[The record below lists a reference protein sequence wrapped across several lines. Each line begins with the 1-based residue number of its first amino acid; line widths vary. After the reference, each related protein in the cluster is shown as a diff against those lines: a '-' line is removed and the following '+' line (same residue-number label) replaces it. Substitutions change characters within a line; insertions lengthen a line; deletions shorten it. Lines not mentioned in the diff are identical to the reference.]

1 MIPKTLAEVAEL
13 AALGESFDFS
23 LRNFL
28 DGFYAKPVADALA
41 PEPKQLASELPQLGA
56 LEDAY
61 LAATAEW
68 LAWKFNLPPPSWA
81 FDPGRSLRRPWFAS
95 ELASLRGLLLLESP
109 APFRSRNLFVSE
121 NALSR
126 A

>member
-1 MIPKTLAEVAEL
+1 MRPQTLAEVAIL
-13 AALGESFDFS
+13 TSRGESFDFG

-28 DGFYAKPVADALA
+28 DEFAANPEGVSLA
-41 PEPKQLASELPQLGA
+41 EEPPLLGGH
-56 LEDAY
+56 LDAY

-68 LAWKFNLPPPSWA
+68 LCGQHRIPTPAWV
-81 FDPGRSLRRPWFAS
+81 RSDSRKLRHPWFA
-95 ELASLRGLLLLESP
+95 LPWAGMRAVLLLESP
-109 APFRSRNLFVSE
+109 AAFRSRNLFVSG

>member
-1 MIPKTLAEVAEL
+1 MIPKTLAEVATL
-13 AALGESFDFS
+13 AAAGESFDLC

-28 DGFYAKPVADALA
+28 DGFIALPAGAALA
-41 PEPKQLASELPQLGA
+41 AEPEKLADKLPRLGA
-56 LEDAY
+56 VEDAY

-68 LAWKFNLPPPSWA
+68 LAWKFNLPPPRWA
-81 FDPGRSLRRPWFAS
+81 FEPVRFLRRPWFAS
-95 ELASLRGLLLLESP
+95 QLAALRGLLLESP

>member
-1 MIPKTLAEVAEL
+1 MRLADKV
-13 AALGESFDFS
+13 
-23 LRNFL
+23 
-28 DGFYAKPVADALA
+28 
-41 PEPKQLASELPQLGA
+41 SELGA
-56 LEDAY
+56 IEDAY

-68 LAWKFNLPPPSWA
+68 LAWKYKLSPPRWA
-81 FDPGRSLRRPWFAS
+81 FIDRSLRRPWFAS
-95 ELASLRGLLLLESP
+95 SLSSLRALLLLESP

>member
-1 MIPKTLAEVAEL
+1 MTPKTLAEVAIY
-13 AALGESFDFS
+13 AAEGESFDFC

-28 DGFYAKPVADALA
+28 DGFYARPDADALF
-41 PEPKQLASELPQLGA
+41 PEPPLLAEKKPHFGPV
-56 LEDAY
+56 EDAY

-68 LAWKFNLPPPSWA
+68 LAWKFDLQPPQWA
-81 FDPGRSLRRPWFAS
+81 FNPARSLRHPWFAS
-95 ELASLRGLLLLESP
+95 QLAALRAVLLLESP
-109 APFRSRNLFVSE
+109 APFRSRNLFVSD

>member
-1 MIPKTLAEVAEL
+1 MMPRTLTAVAEL
-13 AALGESFDFS
+13 AAQGESFDFS
-23 LRNFL
+23 LRHFL
-28 DGFYAKPVADALA
+28 DAFYAHPTAEAIAAEPPRLA
-41 PEPKQLASELPQLGA
+41 GKLTGLGSV
-56 LEDAY
+56 EDAY

-68 LAWKFNLPPPSWA
+68 LAWKFNLPPPAWA
-81 FDPGRSLRRPWFAS
+81 LAADRSLRRPWFAS
-95 ELASLRGLLLLESP
+95 PLASLRALLLIESP

>member
-1 MIPKTLAEVAEL
+1 MIPKTLVQVSEL
-13 AALGESFDFS
+13 AAQGESFDLC

-28 DGFYAKPVADALA
+28 DDFYAKPNVEALQT
-41 PEPKQLASELPQLGA
+41 EPLRLAGKNPHHGQI
-56 LEDAY
+56 EDAY

-68 LAWKFNLPPPSWA
+68 LAWKFDLQPPSWI
-81 FDPGRSLRRPWFAS
+81 FDETRALRRPWFAS
-95 ELASLRGLLLLESP
+95 PLAALRAVLLIESP

>member
-1 MIPKTLAEVAEL
+1 MIPRTLAEVAEL
-13 AALGESFDFS
+13 AVQGESFDLC

-28 DGFYAKPVADALA
+28 DGFYFRPTASALEV
-41 PEPKQLASELPQLGA
+41 EPTLLASKIPQHGA
-56 LEDAY
+56 IEDAY

-68 LAWKFNLPPPSWA
+68 LAWKYDFPPPAWA
-81 FDPGRSLRRPWFAS
+81 FAESRSLRRPWFAS
-95 ELASLRGLLLLESP
+95 TLAALRAVLLWESP

>member
-1 MIPKTLAEVAEL
+1 MIPKTLAEVAVL
-13 AALGESFDFS
+13 AARGESFDLC

-28 DGFYAKPVADALA
+28 DSFYANPTAEALQI
-41 PEPKQLASELPQLGA
+41 EPLQLGGRVPRHGEI
-56 LEDAY
+56 EDAY

-68 LAWKFNLPPPSWA
+68 LASRYDLPLPAWA
-81 FDPGRSLRRPWFAS
+81 LAPWRSLRRPWFAS
-95 ELASLRGLLLLESP
+95 ALSALRAVLLHESP
-109 APFRSRNLFVSE
+109 APFRARNLFVSE

>member
-1 MIPKTLAEVAEL
+1 MIPQTLADVAEL
-13 AALGESFDFS
+13 TAQGESFDFC

-28 DGFYAKPVADALA
+28 DAFYARPGGDALVT
-41 PEPKQLASELPQLGA
+41 EPKQLAATVPKLGA
-56 LEDAY
+56 VEDAY

-68 LAWKFNLPPPSWA
+68 LAWRFELPPPRWV
-81 FDPGRSLRRPWFAS
+81 FDEARSLRRPWFAS
-95 ELASLRGLLLLESP
+95 PLSSLRALLLLESP

-126 A
+126 G